1 MQLVWGGQQ
10 PISLTPD
17 VALRRCGV
25 HRDLLITL
33 PTGPLI
39 SKVAVI
45 RSSCWGCRW
54 ECVKSYAQGYKQCVP
69 IKQIKAG
76 GVYFQKV
83 CFLHGARRQRASGGR
98 GEGKEEKRR
107 RVQ

>member
-1 MQLVWGGQQ
+1 
-10 PISLTPD
+10 
-17 VALRRCGV
+17 
-25 HRDLLITL
+25 
-33 PTGPLI
+33 
-39 SKVAVI
+39 
-45 RSSCWGCRW
+45 
-54 ECVKSYAQGYKQCVP
+54 VP